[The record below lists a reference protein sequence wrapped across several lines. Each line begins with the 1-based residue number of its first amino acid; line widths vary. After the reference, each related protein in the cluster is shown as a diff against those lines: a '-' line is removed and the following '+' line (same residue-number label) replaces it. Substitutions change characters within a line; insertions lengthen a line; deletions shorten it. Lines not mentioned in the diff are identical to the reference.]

1 MSRLFQSLRSKATN
15 RLHRLRIGSSYW
27 ALYRLLDDA
36 ESRCVLFTGIVCAT
50 AAGVPLPLIAVVFR
64 SVIEEFPPTEDQVQ
78 VAIHYILG
86 ISSAY
91 FAFTWTWTIC
101 WGVVGGRISRRIQE
115 LLVEKIVSL
124 DMEYFDTEPLDLTTI
139 LTADTQTIQRGTSE
153 KVGLFIQS
161 ISYFIAT
168 FITGFI
174 LSPALTGVL
183 LAAILPSMLILV
195 TVGSSLV
202 SKYSREASKLSE
214 TAAAAAEQAIRSVQV
229 VQAFGAIDVL
239 CDDHAKVL
247 RQASHFAFRKSISAA
262 LMLGLVYFVCY
273 SVNALAFYWGTQLGG
288 SAGTIYAVVFLILD
302 ASFVVNQVGPFIQT
316 IAMASAA
323 GGKVLDLINHKTPK
337 IDASAKD
344 GKALDKL
351 EDITCHDVSF
361 VYPSRPGTKVL
372 DSVNL
377 CLKAGSSTGIVGASG
392 SGKSSLVGLLMRL
405 YDPSSGSI
413 TIGGTP
419 LSEFN
424 VKSLRSK
431 IALVD
436 QEPVLF
442 AGTILDNIRAGI
454 VDADDLDADKVR
466 ERCKQAAA
474 DANADFVQQ
483 LERGIDSEVSG
494 TSLSGG
500 QRQRICLARALVR
513 KPACLVLDEPTS
525 ALDSTSEVKI
535 LESLKRC
542 ASSGCTIIMIAHRL
556 STVKDLGQIVVIGD
570 GSVLEQ
576 GSHDDL
582 MAKEGVYKA
591 LVDAQQMGDTP
602 PASSSASTTTLY
614 GPPGGHSR
622 GRWHSRR
629 HRRRLSSTT
638 EADGSGDESSSEDL
652 DMAADSDDERIPS
665 QKPTRIPAVGQ
676 APGSVPGDILDAADL
691 RRQRSHRSTGEAI
704 SKAASCPRDEPA
716 SQDQAN
722 SWRIILRTI
731 KLSKPE
737 SPLLVVG
744 MIASCIMGAIIVY
757 EAIVFGNL
765 IAIINGERS
774 SDFQE
779 RVNFFCLNF
788 FIISL
793 IALVMSGTSNS
804 CFGLVSETLLT
815 RIRDSSLRNI
825 LSQDQSFF
833 QIPEHSAH
841 RLLAAINADSNFVA
855 GLTGNILATIFSVC
869 FNIIS
874 GLAVALA
881 FAWEIALVLMAII
894 PAIVLA
900 GYLRVKML
908 TRFEK
913 NHSESFKHAAAL
925 ASEAVQNIRTVA
937 AFGQEKEVLRQYC
950 TAIEKP
956 YRSSFWFSVFGD
968 LALTLNYCIVYFTYA
983 LAYWWGSRLVRN
995 GQFTEQDFFTMLPA
1009 FLLTAQQSGQLFTA
1023 APEIVQAR
1031 SAAHRLFAL
1040 LDEKPTIIEHPN
1052 LGGSRTF
1059 LAREKDDIPSKEEAP
1074 SSSSSSE
1081 TGNEKHEARAAPS
1094 SDPASPSDP
1103 GRQLQRGASVELDR
1117 VSLSYP
1123 SRPGKQALSN
1133 VSLIIKSGQSVGI
1146 VGPSGAGKSS
1156 LISLLERFF
1165 DPIAGS
1171 VLIDGEDIR
1180 ARPVGK
1186 HRARLSLVS
1195 QEPSLFSGSVAFNI
1209 SLGAS
1214 PDAPRPSQETIE
1226 TTCRRIGMHDFIMSL
1241 PEGYSTDCGS
1251 GGSRLSGGQ
1260 KQRVAIA
1267 RALIRDPEI
1276 LILDEATSALDSHSE
1291 KQVQDAIAAASEGRT
1306 TITVAHRLSTIQH
1319 ADVVFC
1325 FDGGKLVEQGKHD
1338 ELVEIGGIYAGMV
1351 KAQALH

>member
-1 MSRLFQSLRSKATN
+1 MSTLFQSLRSRAIN
-15 RLHRLRIGSSYW
+15 RLRRLHVGSSYW

-64 SVIEEFPPTEDQVQ
+64 SVIEEFPPTENQVQ

-91 FAFTWTWTIC
+91 FAFTWTWTVC

-115 LLVEKIVSL
+115 LLVERIVSL
-124 DMEYFDTEPLDLTTI
+124 DMEYFDTEPLDLTSI

-161 ISYFIAT
+161 ISYFTAT

-195 TVGSSLV
+195 TLGSSLV

-214 TAAAAAEQAIRSVQV
+214 AAAAAAEQAIRSVQV

-239 CDDHAKVL
+239 CDDHAKLL

-273 SVNALAFYWGTQLGG
+273 SVNALAFYWGTRLGG

-316 IAMASAA
+316 IAMASTA
-323 GGKVLDLINHKTPK
+323 GEKVLHLINHKTPK

-344 GKALDKL
+344 GKALEKL

-361 VYPSRPGTKVL
+361 AYPSRPGTKVL
-372 DSVNL
+372 NSVNI
-377 CLKAGSSTGIVGASG
+377 CFKAGSSTGIVGASG
-392 SGKSSLVGLLMRL
+392 SGKSSLVGLILRL

-413 TIGGTP
+413 TIGGTT

-442 AGTILDNIRAGI
+442 AGTILDNIQAGI
-454 VDADDLDADKVR
+454 VDTDDLDAKEIR
-466 ERCKQAAA
+466 ERCKQAVV

-483 LERGIDSEVSG
+483 LERGIDTEVSG

-513 KPACLVLDEPTS
+513 KPTCLVLDEPTS

-542 ASSGCTIIMIAHRL
+542 ASNGCTIIMIAHRL
-556 STVKDLGQIVVIGD
+556 STVKDLGQIVVIGK

-576 GSHDDL
+576 GTHDDL
-582 MAKEGVYKA
+582 MAEDGVYKA
-591 LVDAQQMGDTP
+591 LVDAQQMAETP
-602 PASSSASTTTLY
+602 PASSSTSTMTLY
-614 GPPGGHSR
+614 GPPGGHS
-622 GRWHSRR
+622 SRR
-629 HRRRLSSTT
+629 RESRRLSSTT
-638 EADGSGDESSSEDL
+638 EGDGSELDFDTDDL
-652 DMAADSDDERIPS
+652 DAAADTDEEKIPS

-691 RRQRSHRSTGEAI
+691 KRKCSRRSAGEAL
-704 SKAASCPRDEPA
+704 SRKAESVRGEP
-716 SQDQAN
+716 SPPSQAN
-722 SWRIILRTI
+722 SWHIILRTVR
-731 KLSKPE
+731 LSKPE
-737 SPLLVVG
+737 SPLLVIG
-744 MIASCIMGAIIVY
+744 MVASCIMGAIIVY

-765 IAIINGERS
+765 ITIINGERS
-774 SDFQE
+774 SDFQQ
-779 RVNFFCLNF
+779 RVDFFCLNF

-833 QIPEHSAH
+833 QVPEHSAH

-874 GLAVALA
+874 GLTVALV
-881 FAWEIALVLMAII
+881 FAWAIALVLMAII

-937 AFGQEKEVLRQYC
+937 AFGQEKAVLRQYC

-983 LAYWWGSRLVRN
+983 LAYWWGARLVRN

-1031 SAAHRLFAL
+1031 SASHRLFAL
-1040 LDEKPTIIEHPN
+1040 LDEKPTIIECPD
-1052 LGGSRTF
+1052 LGGSQTF
-1059 LAREKDDIPSKEEAP
+1059 LAREKDSNPSKEEAS

-1081 TGNEKHEARAAPS
+1081 TGNEKPSEARTAPD
-1094 SDPASPSDP
+1094 SDPAPLSNP
-1103 GRQLQRGASVELDR
+1103 GKQVQRGASVVLDG
-1117 VSLSYP
+1117 VTLSYP

-1133 VSLIIKSGQSVGI
+1133 VSLSIKSGQSVGI

-1165 DPIAGS
+1165 DPVEGS
-1171 VLIDGEDIR
+1171 VLIDGENIKL
-1180 ARPVGK
+1180 RPVGK

-1209 SLGAS
+1209 GLGAS
-1214 PDAPRPSQETIE
+1214 PDAPRPSQEDIE
-1226 TTCRRIGMHDFIMSL
+1226 ATCRRIGMHDFIMSL

-1267 RALIRDPEI
+1267 RALIRDPEL

-1338 ELVEIGGIYAGMV
+1338 ELVEMGGIYAGMV